1 MDLTEKI
8 LFYMKRYHMIPENK
22 NIVVGLSG
30 GADSV
35 CLLYVVAALRKKLGL
50 QLCAVHV
57 HHGLRGV
64 EADADEAYVRDICR
78 AWDVPLK
85 AMRIDAAALAKQWGI
100 GCEEAGRRARY
111 EIFEECLQEMG
122 GCRGAIA
129 VAHHRDDCAETLLFH
144 MFRGTGL
151 DGMAGIRPVR
161 KTERESMII
170 RPLLETGK
178 TEIESFLQEKGISWR
193 IDSTNTGEDYTRNR
207 IRNRVLPYAEKEI
220 CSGAGAHLA
229 KEAQLLAET
238 ADFVRSCTR
247 QALERCRVEADDL
260 KANACGI
267 EIVEH
272 VGQREGTAEYRR
284 NDKQAIIYLNTE
296 LLRQEDIFLQ
306 KQCVRECLLEIGTG
320 RDLTAAH
327 IEAVRHLA
335 GTDCQSGRK
344 LRIPACQLEVERQF
358 GLLVFRRLERQQD
371 ASPEQ
376 QDALPEQQ
384 DALPERQQDA
394 LPEQQD
400 ASPEQR
406 FDRGRQVG
414 LQTPELPLP
423 EHSSELHV
431 PGMGVVSVR
440 YLQRD
445 ELAAGKK
452 NAAAGEKNTAA
463 DEKNDATGEKN
474 TAAGKKN
481 TAAGEESGAAAGAF
495 LKNIPQKKY
504 TKWLDYDKII
514 QSVVFRTRRSGD
526 YLTIDDNFSK
536 KSLKKYMIEEK
547 IPANRRDSMPVLAD
561 GNHIIWV
568 PGGRIS
574 TYYRVTEQTKVIL
587 EVTCMEKQE

>member
-22 NIVVGLSG
+22 TIVVGLSG

-35 CLLYVVAALRKKLGL
+35 CLLYVLAALRKKLGL

-161 KTERESMII
+161 KTERERMII

-267 EIVEH
+267 EAVEH
-272 VGQREGTAEYRR
+272 VGRRERTAEHRK
-284 NDKQAIIYLNTE
+284 NDKRAVIYLNIE
-296 LLRQEDIFLQ
+296 LLQQEDMFLQ

-327 IEAVRHLA
+327 IEAVRHLV

-344 LRIPACQLEVERQF
+344 LRIPACRLEVERQF

-371 ASPEQ
+371 A
-376 QDALPEQQ
+376 L
-384 DALPERQQDA
+384 L
-394 LPEQQD
+394 
-400 ASPEQR
+400 EQR

-445 ELAAGKK
+445 ELTAGEKK
-452 NAAAGEKNTAA
+452 AAAGEKNTAA
-463 DEKNDATGEKN
+463 
-474 TAAGKKN
+474 
-481 TAAGEESGAAAGAF
+481 GEESSAAAGAF

-547 IPANRRDSMPVLAD
+547 IPANERNSMLVLAD

>member
-35 CLLYVVAALRKKLGL
+35 CLLYVLAALRKKLGL

-64 EADADEAYVRDICR
+64 EADADEAYVRDICQ

-284 NDKQAIIYLNTE
+284 YDKQTIIKVNIE
-296 LLRQEDIFLQ
+296 LLQQEDIFLQ

-327 IEAVRHLA
+327 IEAVRHLV

-344 LRIPACQLEVERQF
+344 LRIPACQLEVDRQF
-358 GLLVFRRLERQQD
+358 GLLVFRRLEQQQDALPGQQD

-384 DALPERQQDA
+384 DASL
-394 LPEQQD
+394 EQQ
-400 ASPEQR
+400 

-445 ELAAGKK
+445 ELTAGEKK
-452 NAAAGEKNTAA
+452 AAAG
-463 DEKNDATGEKN
+463 G
-474 TAAGKKN
+474 KN
-481 TAAGEESGAAAGAF
+481 TAAGEESSAAAGAF

-547 IPANRRDSMPVLAD
+547 IPANERNSMLVLAD

>member
-35 CLLYVVAALRKKLGL
+35 CLLYVLAALRKKLGL

-111 EIFEECLQEMG
+111 EIFEECLQGMG

-178 TEIESFLQEKGISWR
+178 IEIESFLQEKGISWR

-272 VGQREGTAEYRR
+272 VGRREGNAEYKRY
-284 NDKQAIIYLNTE
+284 DKQTIIKVNIE
-296 LLRQEDIFLQ
+296 LLQQEDIFLQ

-327 IEAVRHLA
+327 IEAVWHLV

-371 ASPEQ
+371 ALPGQ
-376 QDALPEQQ
+376 QDALPG
-384 DALPERQQDA
+384 QQDA

-400 ASPEQR
+400 ASPEQQDASLEQR

-445 ELAAGKK
+445 ELTAGEK

-463 DEKNDATGEKN
+463 
-474 TAAGKKN
+474 
-481 TAAGEESGAAAGAF
+481 GEESSAAAGAF

-547 IPANRRDSMPVLAD
+547 IPANERNSMLVLAD

>member
-22 NIVVGLSG
+22 TIVVGLSG

-35 CLLYVVAALRKKLGL
+35 CLLYVLAALRKKLGL

-161 KTERESMII
+161 KTERESIII

-267 EIVEH
+267 EVVEH
-272 VGQREGTAEYRR
+272 VGRREGTAEHRK
-284 NDKQAIIYLNTE
+284 NDKRSVIYLNIN
-296 LLRQEDIFLQ
+296 LLQQEDMFLQ

-327 IEAVRHLA
+327 IEAVRHLV

-376 QDALPEQQ
+376 QDAS
-384 DALPERQQDA
+384 
-394 LPEQQD
+394 PEQQD
-400 ASPEQR
+400 ASPEQQDASLEQR

-440 YLQRD
+440 YLQRG
-445 ELAAGKK
+445 ELPAGEK

-463 DEKNDATGEKN
+463 GEKN
-474 TAAGKKN
+474 TAAG
-481 TAAGEESGAAAGAF
+481 EENSAAAGAF

-547 IPANRRDSMPVLAD
+547 IPANERNSMLVLAD

>member
-35 CLLYVVAALRKKLGL
+35 CLLYVLAALRKKLGL

-178 TEIESFLQEKGISWR
+178 IEIESFLQEKGISWR

-267 EIVEH
+267 EAVEH
-272 VGQREGTAEYRR
+272 VGRREGTAEHRK
-284 NDKQAIIYLNTE
+284 NDKRAVIYLDID
-296 LLRQEDIFLQ
+296 LLQQEDIFLQ

-327 IEAVRHLA
+327 IEAVRHLV

-358 GLLVFRRLERQQD
+358 GLLVFRRLEWQQD

-376 QDALPEQQ
+376 QDASPEQQDASPEQQVALPEQQ
-384 DALPERQQDA
+384 DAL
-394 LPEQQD
+394 L
-400 ASPEQR
+400 EQR

-445 ELAAGKK
+445 ELT
-452 NAAAGEKNTAA
+452 AGEKNTAA
-463 DEKNDATGEKN
+463 GEKN
-474 TAAGKKN
+474 A
-481 TAAGEESGAAAGAF
+481 AAGEESSAAAGAF

-547 IPANRRDSMPVLAD
+547 IPANERNSMLVLAD

>member
-35 CLLYVVAALRKKLGL
+35 CLLYVLAALRKKLGL

-111 EIFEECLQEMG
+111 EIFEECLQGMG

-272 VGQREGTAEYRR
+272 VGQREGTAEYKRF
-284 NDKQAIIYLNTE
+284 DKQTIIKLNIE
-296 LLRQEDIFLQ
+296 LLQQEDMFLQ

-327 IEAVRHLA
+327 IEAVRHLV

-371 ASPEQ
+371 A
-376 QDALPEQQ
+376 LPEQQ
-384 DALPERQQDA
+384 DAL
-394 LPEQQD
+394 
-400 ASPEQR
+400 PEQR

-445 ELAAGKK
+445 ELTAGEK
-452 NAAAGEKNTAA
+452 NAAAG
-463 DEKNDATGEKN
+463 GKN
-474 TAAGKKN
+474 TAAGEKNAAAGGKN
-481 TAAGEESGAAAGAF
+481 TAAGEESSAAAGAF

-547 IPANRRDSMPVLAD
+547 IPANERNSMLVLAD

-587 EVTCMEKQE
+587 EVACMEKQE

>member
-35 CLLYVVAALRKKLGL
+35 CLLYVLAALRKKLGL

-85 AMRIDAAALAKQWGI
+85 AIRIEAAALAKQWGI

-272 VGQREGTAEYRR
+272 VGRREGNAEYKRY
-284 NDKQAIIYLNTE
+284 DKQTIIKVNIE
-296 LLRQEDIFLQ
+296 LLQQEDIFLQ

-327 IEAVRHLA
+327 IEAVRHLV

-371 ASPEQ
+371 A
-376 QDALPEQQ
+376 LPEQQ
-384 DALPERQQDA
+384 DAL
-394 LPEQQD
+394 
-400 ASPEQR
+400 PEQR

-445 ELAAGKK
+445 ELTAGEK
-452 NAAAGEKNTAA
+452 NAAAG
-463 DEKNDATGEKN
+463 GKN
-474 TAAGKKN
+474 TAAGEKNAAAGGKN
-481 TAAGEESGAAAGAF
+481 TAAGEESSAAAGAF

-547 IPANRRDSMPVLAD
+547 IPANERNSMMVLAD

-574 TYYRVTEQTKVIL
+574 TYYRVTEQTRMIL

>member
-35 CLLYVVAALRKKLGL
+35 CLLYVLAALRKKLGL

-57 HHGLRGV
+57 HHGLRGA
-64 EADADEAYVRDICR
+64 EADADEAYVRDICQ

-267 EIVEH
+267 EVVEH
-272 VGQREGTAEYRR
+272 VGRRERTAEHRK
-284 NDKQAIIYLNTE
+284 NDKRAVIYLNIE
-296 LLRQEDIFLQ
+296 LLQQEDMFLQ

-327 IEAVRHLA
+327 IEAVRHLV

-376 QDALPEQQ
+376 Q
-384 DALPERQQDA
+384 
-394 LPEQQD
+394 
-400 ASPEQR
+400 

-440 YLQRD
+440 YLQWD
-445 ELAAGKK
+445 ELTAGEKKAAAGGK
-452 NAAAGEKNTAA
+452 NTAAGEKNTAA
-463 DEKNDATGEKN
+463 
-474 TAAGKKN
+474 
-481 TAAGEESGAAAGAF
+481 GEESSAAAGAF

-547 IPANRRDSMPVLAD
+547 IPANERNSMLVLAD

>member
-8 LFYMKRYHMIPENK
+8 FFYMKRYHMIPENK

-35 CLLYVVAALRKKLGL
+35 CLLYVLAALRKKLGL

-85 AMRIDAAALAKQWGI
+85 AIRIEAAALAKQWGI

-267 EIVEH
+267 EAVEH
-272 VGQREGTAEYRR
+272 VGRREGTAEHRK
-284 NDKQAIIYLNTE
+284 NDKRAVIYLDID
-296 LLRQEDIFLQ
+296 LLQQEDMFLQ

-327 IEAVRHLA
+327 IEAVRHLV

-371 ASPEQ
+371 A
-376 QDALPEQQ
+376 
-384 DALPERQQDA
+384 

-400 ASPEQR
+400 ASLEQQ

-445 ELAAGKK
+445 ELTAGEKNAAAGGKNTAAGGKNTAAGEK

-463 DEKNDATGEKN
+463 
-474 TAAGKKN
+474 
-481 TAAGEESGAAAGAF
+481 GEESSAAAGAF

-547 IPANRRDSMPVLAD
+547 IPANERNSMLVLAD

>member
-35 CLLYVVAALRKKLGL
+35 CLLYVLAALRKKLGL

-178 TEIESFLQEKGISWR
+178 IEIESFLQEKGISWR

-267 EIVEH
+267 EAVEH
-272 VGQREGTAEYRR
+272 VGRREGTAEHRK
-284 NDKQAIIYLNTE
+284 NDKRAVIYLDID
-296 LLRQEDIFLQ
+296 LLQQEDMFLQ

-327 IEAVRHLA
+327 IEAVRHLV

-358 GLLVFRRLERQQD
+358 GLLVFRRLER
-371 ASPEQ
+371 
-376 QDALPEQQ
+376 
-384 DALPERQQDA
+384 
-394 LPEQQD
+394 QQD

-445 ELAAGKK
+445 ELTAGEKK
-452 NAAAGEKNTAA
+452 AAAG
-463 DEKNDATGEKN
+463 G
-474 TAAGKKN
+474 KN
-481 TAAGEESGAAAGAF
+481 TAAGEKKAAAGEKITAAGEESSAAAGAF

-547 IPANRRDSMPVLAD
+547 IPANERNSMLVLAD

>member
-35 CLLYVVAALRKKLGL
+35 CLLYVLAALRKKLGL

-85 AMRIDAAALAKQWGI
+85 VMRIDAAALAKQWGI

-151 DGMAGIRPVR
+151 DGMAGIRPMR

-260 KANACGI
+260 KTNACGI
-267 EIVEH
+267 EVVEH
-272 VGQREGTAEYRR
+272 VGRRERTAEHRK
-284 NDKQAIIYLNTE
+284 NDKRAVIYLNIE
-296 LLRQEDIFLQ
+296 LLQQEDMFLQ

-327 IEAVRHLA
+327 IEAVRHLV

-376 QDALPEQQ
+376 QGVSPEQQ
-384 DALPERQQDA
+384 DASLEQQDA

-400 ASPEQR
+400 ASLEQQ

-445 ELAAGKK
+445 ELT
-452 NAAAGEKNTAA
+452 AGEKNTAA
-463 DEKNDATGEKN
+463 GEKN
-474 TAAGKKN
+474 A
-481 TAAGEESGAAAGAF
+481 AAGEESSAAAGAF

-547 IPANRRDSMPVLAD
+547 IPANERNSMLVLAD

>member
-35 CLLYVVAALRKKLGL
+35 CLLYVLAALRKKLGL

-272 VGQREGTAEYRR
+272 VGRREGTAEYRR
-284 NDKQAIIYLNTE
+284 YDKQTIIKLNIE
-296 LLRQEDIFLQ
+296 LLQQEDMFLQ

-327 IEAVRHLA
+327 IEAVRHLV

-358 GLLVFRRLERQQD
+358 GLLVFRRLER
-371 ASPEQ
+371 
-376 QDALPEQQ
+376 
-384 DALPERQQDA
+384 
-394 LPEQQD
+394 QQD

-445 ELAAGKK
+445 ELTAGEKNTVAGKKNTAAGEKKAAAGEK

-463 DEKNDATGEKN
+463 
-474 TAAGKKN
+474 
-481 TAAGEESGAAAGAF
+481 GEESSAAAGAF

-547 IPANRRDSMPVLAD
+547 IPANERNSMLVLAD

-574 TYYRVTEQTKVIL
+574 TYYRVTEQTRVIL

>member
-35 CLLYVVAALRKKLGL
+35 CLLYVLAALRKKLGL

-85 AMRIDAAALAKQWGI
+85 AMRIDAALLAKQWGI

-122 GCRGAIA
+122 DCHGAIA

-247 QALERCRVEADDL
+247 QALERCRVEADAL
-260 KANACGI
+260 KTNVCGR
-267 EIVEH
+267 ERVEH
-272 VGQREGTAEYRR
+272 VGRRKVTAEHTRY
-284 NDKQAIIYLNTE
+284 DKQATIKLNIE
-296 LLRQEDIFLQ
+296 LLQQEDIFLQ

-327 IEAVRHLA
+327 IEAVWHLV

-358 GLLVFRRLERQQD
+358 RLLVFRRLERQQD
-371 ASPEQ
+371 A
-376 QDALPEQQ
+376 LPEQQ
-384 DALPERQQDA
+384 
-394 LPEQQD
+394 
-400 ASPEQR
+400 

-414 LQTPELPLP
+414 LQTAELPLP

-445 ELAAGKK
+445 EPTS
-452 NAAAGEKNTAA
+452 GEKNTAV
-463 DEKNDATGEKN
+463 GE
-474 TAAGKKN
+474 KN
-481 TAAGEESGAAAGAF
+481 TAAGEESGAAVGAF
-495 LKNIPQKKY
+495 LKNIPQKNY

-547 IPANRRDSMPVLAD
+547 IPANERNSMMVLAD

-574 TYYRVTEQTKVIL
+574 TYYRVTEQTRVIL

>member
-22 NIVVGLSG
+22 TIVVGLSG

-35 CLLYVVAALRKKLGL
+35 CLLYVLAALRKKLGL

-64 EADADEAYVRDICR
+64 EADADEAYVRGICR

-272 VGQREGTAEYRR
+272 VGQREGTAEYKRY
-284 NDKQAIIYLNTE
+284 DKQTIIKLNIE
-296 LLRQEDIFLQ
+296 LLQQEDMFLQ

-327 IEAVRHLA
+327 IEAVRHLV

-344 LRIPACQLEVERQF
+344 LRIPACQIEVERQF
-358 GLLVFRRLERQQD
+358 GLLVFRRLERQD

-376 QDALPEQQ
+376 QDASPEQQGVLPEQQ
-384 DALPERQQDA
+384 DAL
-394 LPEQQD
+394 
-400 ASPEQR
+400 PEQR

-423 EHSSELHV
+423 EYSGDLHV

-445 ELAAGKK
+445 ELTAGEKKAAAGGKNTAAGEKNAAAGGK
-452 NAAAGEKNTAA
+452 NAAAGE
-463 DEKNDATGEKN
+463 
-474 TAAGKKN
+474 
-481 TAAGEESGAAAGAF
+481 ESSAAAGAF

-547 IPANRRDSMPVLAD
+547 IPANERNSMLVLAD